1 MVTGN
6 RSMMDEQRLGRFLV
20 LIEKLTNSVI
30 KEPDYVKFRE
40 DVVQDVFLKLYRG
53 DFFETH
59 SLDSPDEAKQSTVYI
74 KRTIMTCFQD
84 QLMREGIYRKR
95 AVSDVQDDDG
105 ETKYKQLEHQSMD
118 DADNEFSLSSDDF
131 SAEQILIAQQSYQII
146 KACFDGAL
154 VAVNDQTKHDFYR
167 AVFWELDKYEL
178 SVKELAAYLG
188 YQNSNPTQ
196 DFNRFV
202 EKVSACTEK
211 DGVKVVNPHEQVE
224 FLKQILS
231 LEEVA

>member
-1 MVTGN
+1 ML
-6 RSMMDEQRLGRFLV
+6 DEQQLGRFMV
-20 LIEKLTNSVI
+20 LIERLTNAEN
-30 KEPDYVKFRE
+30 KEPDYIKFRE
-40 DVVQDVFLKLYRG
+40 DVAQDVFLKLYRG
-53 DFFETH
+53 DFFESH
-59 SLDSPDEAKQSTVYI
+59 SLDNPDEAKQSTVYI

-105 ETKYKQLEHQSMD
+105 ETNYKQLEQHSMD
-118 DADNEFSLSSDDF
+118 DANHEFSFTSNDF

-146 KACFDGAL
+146 QACFATAMMS
-154 VAVNDQTKHDFYR
+154 VTDQAKHAFYQ
-167 AVFWELDKYEL
+167 AVFWELDKYDL

-188 YQNSNPTQ
+188 YQTSNPTQ

-202 EKVSACTEK
+202 EKVSNCTER
-211 DGVKVVNPHEQVE
+211 DGIKVVNPNEQVE

-231 LEEVA
+231 LDEEA